1 MIREEDV
8 VYAYRFMFDREPESR
23 ETVAQYASQVNSLRE
38 LRDLFLNSTEFRE
51 LLDRNLPPRAPKPGF
66 QGPPMHVELTD
77 DPAILDALFAKT
89 VAQWEHLGQ
98 TEPYWSVLTS
108 DRYFIDA
115 FHQSRDAFFAT
126 GEVEVQAFES
136 TVARAGLSFSQNAR
150 CLELGCGVGRVT
162 AALAKRF
169 HEVVAVDV
177 SQPHLDIAKNELTK
191 FQLVNKID
199 YQKLSQLTQIQTLGR
214 FDVVYTKIVL
224 QHNPPPVINYVLR
237 SMLNSLNQGG
247 IALFQLPVYKAGY
260 SFHIDKYLNKEHCE
274 LMDMHFF
281 PHTNLFELIMVA
293 NCSVQELR
301 EDDAI
306 GISMTN
312 ISNSILVVKN

>member
-8 VYAYRFMFDREPESR
+8 VYAYRFIFGREPESR

-51 LLDRNLPPRAPKPGF
+51 LLDRNLPPRASKPDF

-108 DRYFIDA
+108 ERYFIEA

-136 TVARAGLSFSQNAR
+136 TVARAGLTLPNNAR

-177 SQPHLDIAKNELTK
+177 SQPHLDVAKNELSQ
-191 FQLVNKID
+191 FRRANNID
-199 YQKLSQLTQIQTLGR
+199 YQKLSQLKQMQTFGR
-214 FDVVYTKIVL
+214 FDVAYTKIVL
-224 QHNPPPVINYVLR
+224 QHNPPPVIEYLLR
-237 SMLNSLNQGG
+237 SMLNSLHPGG
-247 IALFQLPVYKAGY
+247 IALFQVPVYKAGY
-260 SFHIDKYLNKEHCE
+260 DFVISKYLNKEDSE

-281 PHTNLFELIMVA
+281 CQADLFELIKSA
-293 NCSVQELR
+293 NCSIQELR

-306 GISMTN
+306 GISITS
-312 ISNSILVVKN
+312 ISNSILLVKN